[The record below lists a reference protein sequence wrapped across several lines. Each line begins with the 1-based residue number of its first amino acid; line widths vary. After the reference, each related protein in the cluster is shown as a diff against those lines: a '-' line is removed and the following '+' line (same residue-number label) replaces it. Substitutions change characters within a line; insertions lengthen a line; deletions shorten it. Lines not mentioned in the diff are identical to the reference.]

1 MPNSLCDE
9 KFTLEA
15 LDSPQNGY
23 DSPQK
28 ESHPANIRKNHIAA
42 NSEAHVVGRE
52 ANVLVIYTGGT
63 IGMVRNKAGALEPIP
78 NRFVSE
84 LRKYPNLHDTEYA
97 AKKFSNANARTPLV
111 LPLVSKEPR
120 RIIYSVHE
128 YEPLLD
134 SSNMTFQDWLQI
146 VDDIW
151 QFYQCFDGFVIL
163 HGTDTLAYTSS
174 ALSFML
180 ENLGKTVIVTGS
192 QIPIFET
199 RTDGRDNFTSALI
212 IAGNYTIPEVCVL
225 FGAKLIRGNRATKM
239 NTSSLDAFESPNCP
253 PIAKIGINVEVD
265 YRSIFR
271 PCNDLKFSAHT
282 NLNENVALLRLF
294 PSISTAA
301 IKAALQ
307 PPIEGVVLQT
317 FGSGN
322 IPSIRK
328 DLMQELKLAAE
339 RGVIIVNC
347 TQCNVGSVA
356 GIYQTGAILSEIGIL
371 PGFDMTPE
379 AALTKLA
386 YVLGKET
393 WSLDMKKQMMQSNLR
408 GELTLS
414 KPAEMQ
420 EEDLIEAVAR
430 SLRLSTPRELDQLG
444 ATLYPAMV
452 NTAVVA
458 QDTNK
463 IKNLQSYGADLSA
476 VDYDQRT
483 ALHVACSEGSLEVV
497 KFLILNGVPVHAR
510 DRQDRTPLM
519 EAISIDHHEIIK
531 FLVRCGAH
539 ITGSSRGIGEQLC
552 AAAARGF
559 TNRLQSYK
567 LAGVDLSQ
575 IDPSGRTALH
585 LAALHGHVNTVIFLL
600 ENSVDASVQDLLGL
614 TPIDYAKK
622 GSYPEVVELIEKHL
636 ALDP

>member
-1 MPNSLCDE
+1 M
-9 KFTLEA
+9 
-15 LDSPQNGY
+15 
-23 DSPQK
+23 
-28 ESHPANIRKNHIAA
+28 
-42 NSEAHVVGRE
+42 
-52 ANVLVIYTGGT
+52 IY
-63 IGMVRNKAGALEPIP
+63 P
-78 NRFVSE
+78 
-84 LRKYPNLHDTEYA
+84 
-97 AKKFSNANARTPLV
+97 
-111 LPLVSKEPR
+111 
-120 RIIYSVHE
+120 
-128 YEPLLD
+128 
-134 SSNMTFQDWLQI
+134 FQ
-146 VDDIW
+146 

-393 WSLDMKKQMMQSNLR
+393 WSLDMKKQVNSNLWWKAHPESKCYSLLDDAIELAR
-408 GELTLS
+408 GTDIVETSRNARRGFNRSRCSILAFIHTERIGS
-414 KPAEMQ
+414 TGSN
-420 EEDLIEAVAR
+420 LISGNGKYSCR
-430 SLRLSTPRELDQLG
+430 SRGHKQG
-444 ATLYPAMV
+444 
-452 NTAVVA
+452 
-458 QDTNK
+458 
-463 IKNLQSYGADLSA
+463 KNL
-476 VDYDQRT
+476 
-483 ALHVACSEGSLEVV
+483 
-497 KFLILNGVPVHAR
+497 F
-510 DRQDRTPLM
+510 
-519 EAISIDHHEIIK
+519 
-531 FLVRCGAH
+531 
-539 ITGSSRGIGEQLC
+539 
-552 AAAARGF
+552 
-559 TNRLQSYK
+559 
-567 LAGVDLSQ
+567 
-575 IDPSGRTALH
+575 
-585 LAALHGHVNTVIFLL
+585 
-600 ENSVDASVQDLLGL
+600 
-614 TPIDYAKK
+614 
-622 GSYPEVVELIEKHL
+622 
-636 ALDP
+636 